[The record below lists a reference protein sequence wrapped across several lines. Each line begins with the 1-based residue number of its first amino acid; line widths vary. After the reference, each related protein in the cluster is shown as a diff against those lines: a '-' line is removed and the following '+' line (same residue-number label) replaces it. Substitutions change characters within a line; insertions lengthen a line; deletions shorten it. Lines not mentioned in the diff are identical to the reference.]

1 MRKSLVMIATAA
13 TVLLG
18 GAPLASAQTN
28 GDQTVVHVP
37 QRLQAQQHRK
47 GSSAYGYVRG
57 HTDTRR
63 EPAGGLIQDK
73 GYREGVNGQHGDSL
87 VPLNR

>member
-1 MRKSLVMIATAA
+1 MKKSVVMIATAA
-13 TVLLG
+13 AMLMG
-18 GAPLASAQTN
+18 GVSFASAQSN

-37 QRLQAQQHRK
+37 QRLQAQQHHR
-47 GSSAYGYVRG
+47 GASAYARG

-73 GYREGVNGQHGDSL
+73 GYREGVNGQHGNSL
-87 VPLNR
+87 VPLNK